1 MGTKKEGGRDC
12 GTPAFCLVVPMKRV
26 TDGGE
31 TADSFGEIK
40 VGSRGREKIEGFVW
54 MLPKIED
61 QRHHLCCC
69 LCVWSL

>member
-1 MGTKKEGGRDC
+1 
-12 GTPAFCLVVPMKRV
+12 MKRV